1 MLFLEILSYRVN
13 TVAAIAVGLILLS
26 TLLASDGSKTATFTP
41 HIRPLLI
48 TEALATDVSVYYVG
62 VGSNMLKEKVA
73 SRGTGITFT
82 SFEPARVAN
91 HRLAFNMRG
100 E

>member
-1 MLFLEILSYRVN
+1 MFS
-13 TVAAIAVGLILLS
+13 A
-26 TLLASDGSKTATFTP
+26 SKTFVP

-48 TEALATDVSVYYVG
+48 TEALATDASVYYVG

-73 SRGTGITFT
+73 SRGAGITFT
-82 SFEPARVAN
+82 SFEPAQVAN

-100 E
+100 ELIRITNQFKHSIFLI